1 MRKPDK
7 QAAATGGLDQSGGC
21 EIEFLATG
29 KIGAA
34 IALASILVIAGC
46 AVSSPIEPAKTSK
59 SRFDSALLYK
69 GKTTVVGPGTPGNV
83 QYRVF
88 EQGATGFVPL
98 QAVRETAEQRAQ
110 EFCGRKG
117 RTMEAVTERD
127 STHIPAPGKF
137 PRVEIVFDCIVVP
150 PVNADSEDPKYTKLR
165 DLKGL
170 LDSGALTQAE
180 FDREKAKILNQP

>member
-1 MRKPDK
+1 MKKPDNDV
-7 QAAATGGLDQSGGC
+7 APTRGLHKSGNC
-21 EIEFLATG
+21 EIGFRATG
-29 KIGAA
+29 KIRAA
-34 IALASILVIAGC
+34 IALASIVGLVGC
-46 AVSSPIEPAKTSK
+46 AISSPIEPAKTSK

-69 GKTTVVGPGTPGNV
+69 GKTTIVGPGTPGSE

-110 EFCGRKG
+110 EFCRGKG
-117 RTMEAVTERD
+117 LSMESITERD

-137 PRVEIVFDCIVVP
+137 PRVEIVFDCIAIP
-150 PVNADSEDPKYTKLR
+150 PVRAENEDPKYTKLR
-165 DLKGL
+165 DLKRL

-180 FDREKAKILNQP
+180 FDREKAKILSQP